1 MVSRG
6 PPESYQ
12 AASNVNRE
20 VEVSQVNATQLLRR
34 LEDFRLLPFFVIISM
49 ALGILIGKA
58 SNISDF
64 ALTPPIDAIKSIFA
78 GTYVFSLPNT
88 LALGVVV
95 GLFMMMYPAMTN
107 VRLDELG
114 DAFRKPKQLLI
125 VAFFN
130 YAIAPFFMLGL
141 AKLFLSGNTELMTGL
156 ILYGIAP
163 CIAMVIIFT
172 FLAKGNTPLA
182 LVLVAFNSIIQMILI
197 PFYSSLLIGEVHF
210 DVWLV
215 AESVVLYLGL
225 PLVLGFATRQIGIR
239 RVGEKGF
246 EKFKVVLNAVSIL
259 GLLFT
264 LVVMFALKGDL
275 IVEQPLIV
283 VQMAIPMTIFFF
295 VMFNVVYLVGWKLGL
310 DYRDSV
316 AVAFNS
322 TGRDFEI
329 AIAIAITAFSP
340 TVALATVVGPLIE
353 VPVMLTLVWIAT
365 RTEKRLFGTAIHE
378 GEQLVAARA
387 VAARE
392 G

>member
-1 MVSRG
+1 MK
-6 PPESYQ
+6 
-12 AASNVNRE
+12 
-20 VEVSQVNATQLLRR
+20 VNATQLLRR
-34 LEDFRLLPFFVIISM
+34 LEDFRLLPFFVIFSM
-49 ALGILIGKA
+49 VLGILVGKV
-58 SNISDF
+58 SNISNF
-64 ALTPPIDAIKSIFA
+64 ELTPPIDAIKSIFA
-78 GTYVFSLPNT
+78 GSYVFSLPNT

-130 YAIAPFFMLGL
+130 YLIAPFFMLGL
-141 AKLFLSGNTELMTGL
+141 AKLFLAGNTELMTGL

-182 LVLVAFNSIIQMILI
+182 LVLVAFNSVIQMILI
-197 PFYSSLLIGEVHF
+197 PFYARLLIGEVHF
-210 DVWLV
+210 DVWV
-215 AESVVLYLGL
+215 IAESVVLYLGL
-225 PLVLGFATRQIGIR
+225 PLVLGFATRQIGIK
-239 RVGEKGF
+239 RVGEEGF
-246 EKFKVVLNAVSIL
+246 EKFKAALNAVSIL

-275 IVEQPLIV
+275 IIQQPMIV
-283 VQMAIPMTIFFF
+283 VQMAIPMMIFFF
-295 VMFNVVYLVGWKLGL
+295 VMFNVVYIVGWKLGL
-310 DYRDSV
+310 NYRDAV

-365 RTEKRLFGTAIHE
+365 RTEKRLFGTSVHE
-378 GEQLVAARA
+378 ADQPVAARTM
-387 VAARE
+387 AAPE